1 MTEPIDDTQPT
12 PTVPSAP
19 PEPPQPN
26 VLSGAAS
33 PTSSD
38 SASPGT
44 ASPPSTPP
52 GPTPGLR
59 AAPPPSTPSEWR
71 EPPWIPPSGRAHR
84 GPSPAA
90 IVFGGAILAIGIWLF
105 LEHTLGLDLPDI
117 SWGNLWPILLI
128 VLGGAI
134 VLRALDRR

>member
-12 PTVPSAP
+12 PTVPPAPSA
-19 PEPPQPN
+19 PPQPN

-33 PTSSD
+33 PSSSD
-38 SASPGT
+38 PASPET
-44 ASPPSTPP
+44 ASPAGSTP

-59 AAPPPSTPSEWR
+59 AAPPPTTPSDWR
-71 EPPWIPPSGRAHR
+71 EPPWAPPRASARR

-117 SWGNLWPILLI
+117 GWGNLWPILLI